1 MQVNCLNDEMLHF
14 VGAVTKVSADKGFA
28 YALASAAA
36 KLPDP
41 SEGMVHHFSPPLTL
55 PLLVFD
61 KAKIRRQYW
70 LR

>member
-1 MQVNCLNDEMLHF
+1 MQVNYLHGKMLHF

-36 KLPDP
+36 KLADP

>member
-1 MQVNCLNDEMLHF
+1 MQVNCLHGKMLHF

-36 KLPDP
+36 KLADP

>member
-1 MQVNCLNDEMLHF
+1 
-14 VGAVTKVSADKGFA
+14 
-28 YALASAAA
+28 
-36 KLPDP
+36 
-41 SEGMVHHFSPPLTL
+41 VHHFSPPLTL